1 MSKSIGVD
9 PRFIHCEQ
17 AMNDCRHQARMS
29 RVKGEDNKAMWYE
42 TQADYY
48 EEMLLQGREYE
59 PLF

>member
-1 MSKSIGVD
+1 MNND

-29 RVKGEDNKAMWYE
+29 RVKGDDNKAMWYE

>member
-1 MSKSIGVD
+1 MNND

-17 AMNDCRHQARMS
+17 AMYDCRHQARMS